1 VARYAWPAGVA
12 AAGAAW
18 YAADSLR
25 HRREGGHGY
34 RLRGEV
40 DVREASFLR
49 AAESLTGAPVSF
61 GNDAELL
68 INGDQIFPAYLG
80 AIGDAEET
88 VNLLTYAY
96 WRGDIATEVA
106 DTLCEKASAGVECNV
121 IVDAVGAAKMDRKL
135 VHKMRDAGVNVCFF
149 RPPKPY
155 AVRRLQYRTH
165 RKLLIVDGTTGF
177 TGGVGIAEEWTGNAQ
192 DPDHWRDTHVRVSGP
207 VVRGLQ
213 GAFAENWLECTGDV
227 LAGDRYLPHIEE
239 LDDGGP
245 MQVMRSSATVGDSN
259 AEALIYLA
267 VAAAKRSIELTSA
280 YFVPRPA
287 FTEALVEAADR
298 GVRMRILVPGSH
310 IDKQFVRTAGRASYD
325 ELIEAGIEI
334 YEYCPTMLHAKTLTV
349 DEIWSSVGSVNFDN
363 RSFQL
368 HDEVTL
374 CVQSER
380 FAGQLHE
387 VFERDLED
395 SERIEPDDW
404 RERPVTQRARENVTK
419 YARRE
424 L

>member
-1 VARYAWPAGVA
+1 VARYAWPAGVGA
-12 AAGAAW
+12 ASAAW

-25 HRREGGHGY
+25 HRRESGHGY
-34 RLRGEV
+34 SLRGEV

-49 AAESLTGAPVSF
+49 AAESVTGAPVSY

-68 INGDQIFPAYLG
+68 INGHEIFPAYVG
-80 AIGDAEET
+80 AIREAEET

-106 DTLCEKASAGVECNV
+106 ETLCEKASAGVECNV
-121 IVDAVGAAKMDRKL
+121 ILDAVGAAKMDRRL
-135 VHKMRDAGVNVCFF
+135 VRKMRDAGVQVCFF

-155 AVRRLQYRTH
+155 AVKRLQHRTH
-165 RKLLIVDGTTGF
+165 RKLLIADGTTGF
-177 TGGVGIAEEWTGNAQ
+177 TGGVGIAEEWTGNAE
-192 DPDHWRDTHVRVSGP
+192 DPDHWRDTHVRVRGP

-227 LAGDRYLPHIEE
+227 LAGDRYLPYIEE

-245 MQVMRSSATVGDSN
+245 MQVMRSSATIGDTN
-259 AEALIYLA
+259 AEALVYLA
-267 VAAAKRSIELTSA
+267 LSAAKESIELTSA

-287 FTEALVEAADR
+287 FTDALVEAAER
-298 GVRMRILVPGSH
+298 GVQLRILVPGSH
-310 IDKQFVRTAGRASYD
+310 IDKELVRTAGRAAYD
-325 ELIEAGIEI
+325 ELIAAGIEI

-349 DEIWSSVGSVNFDN
+349 DAAWSCVGSVNFDN

-368 HDEVTL
+368 HDEVSL
-374 CVQSER
+374 CVQSDR
-380 FAGQLHE
+380 FAGRLHE
-387 VFERDLED
+387 VFERDLD
-395 SERIEPDDW
+395 SSERIDPAAW
-404 RERPVTQRARENVTK
+404 AGRPVTQRARERVTK